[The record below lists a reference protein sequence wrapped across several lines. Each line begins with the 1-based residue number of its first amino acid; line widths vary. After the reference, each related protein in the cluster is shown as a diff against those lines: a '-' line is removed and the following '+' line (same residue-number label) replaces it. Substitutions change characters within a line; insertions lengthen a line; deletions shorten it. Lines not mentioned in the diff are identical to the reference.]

1 MKGHL
6 MHPLSKDE
14 ILRRAAHV
22 EAWARRHWNLDD
34 LEHSTRT
41 PALRPG
47 GADDPA
53 AISVTSVE
61 SVARLRAEALR
72 SEAITPEETTPD
84 GRMLAFDPSQSLSD
98 GAAAAESAG
107 FFDDDNAPPWDCWL
121 VFVEEAPRSLDRW
134 SAFDSYLL
142 CWIPGLLVEVV
153 RRAVEANPE
162 ECLRWADQLRTPFLD
177 QLRRSGMPLAPTTE

>member
-1 MKGHL
+1 M
-6 MHPLSKDE
+6 PPISKDD

-41 PALRPG
+41 PVLRPG
-47 GADDPA
+47 GAADQA
-53 AISVTSVE
+53 AISVATVE
-61 SVARLRAEALR
+61 SVARCRDEALR
-72 SEAITPEETTPD
+72 SEAITPEERTPD

-107 FFDDDNAPPWDCWL
+107 FFDDDNTPPWDCWL
-121 VFVEEAPRSLDRW
+121 VFVEEAPRLSDRW

-142 CWIPGLLVEVV
+142 CWIPARWVERVQG
-153 RRAVEANPE
+153 AVDVNPE

-177 QLRRSGMPLAPTTE
+177 QLRRSGLPLAVTTE